1 MNNFPYAIE
10 MPLKSE
16 GGYANDPKDP
26 GGETYRGISRLAYP
40 DWTGWAKLDA
50 IADKKYNQVFP
61 ALENEV
67 QLFYY
72 NEKWLKNNLDKID
85 DKDVAAAALDTVIQH
100 GKGATLIQ
108 RALQNIGR
116 PVSVDGKIGPDT
128 VSALNKSTPKTFL
141 SALHDVREAYYQTL
155 VDKDPSLAKFLPG
168 WLARI
173 SPWKGAAMA
182 GGSLAALAA
191 LVGGAWY
198 YLKKKKI
205 V

>member
-1 MNNFPYAIE
+1 MNNFPYALE

-16 GGYANDPKDP
+16 GGYSNDPKDP

-40 DWTGWAKLDA
+40 TWSGWASLDA
-50 IADKKYNQVFP
+50 IPNKRFNQIFP
-61 ALENEV
+61 ELENEV
-67 QLFYY
+67 QFFYY

-85 DKDVAAAALDTVIQH
+85 DKDVSAAALDTVIQH
-100 GKGATLIQ
+100 GKGAYLIQ
-108 RALQNIGR
+108 QALQKAGK

-128 VSALNKSTPKTFL
+128 ISSLNSIAPKTFL
-141 SALHDVREAYYQTL
+141 SALHDVREAYYKGL
-155 VDKDPSLAKFLPG
+155 VAKDPTLGKYLDG

-173 SPWKGAAMA
+173 APWKGAIA

-191 LVGGAWY
+191 IVGGAWY
-198 YLKKKKI
+198 YLKKKNI